1 MMNDRLSL
9 IVKAILLG
17 VTMGLAMAGVAMSCE
32 NDPLVQRWVQEQDRA
47 AVHMLQEWAAGVPM
61 EEIVEDAAVIIGNTV
76 YIQARC
82 RDDVAFLRR
91 TLLLYDLGTNPR
103 VEVLPAMILEKKI
116 RRPGFFSTDNLFSEG
131 GK

>member
-1 MMNDRLSL
+1 MSDRLDL

-17 VTMGLAMAGVAMSCE
+17 VTLGLAMANVVLGCE

-47 AVHMLQEWAAGVPM
+47 AVHMLQGWAAGLPM
-61 EEIVEDAAVIIGNTV
+61 EDIVENAAVIIGNTV

-82 RDDVAFLRR
+82 KDDVAFLRR

-116 RRPGFFSTDNLFSEG
+116 HRPGFFSTDNLFSEE
-131 GK
+131 